1 MSKVAIIG
9 ATGNV
14 GTFAAYA
21 ISVDPHV
28 HEILLYGREG
38 REAFLKGLAQDFA
51 DSFAARGTNI
61 KVTWTTSLK
70 DVAGSD
76 IVVITAGTPRG
87 PGQNRLDL
95 ALGNARVIA
104 PMARTIGTVAPDTK
118 IIMVTNPVDVMT
130 CVALK
135 YSGLKPNQVFGLGTH
150 LDSMRFKSLIAGYF
164 KVHVSEVHTRIIGE
178 HGDSMVPLLS
188 ATTIGGIRI
197 SNLPAFAHLPVQDFI
212 QSVKTSGEQIIKN
225 KGSTVFGPGEAIATL
240 VKTVLGD
247 DNRILTVSA
256 YVKSEVHGIGGV
268 CIGVPARINKNG
280 AFPVTI
286 RIDESEVIAY
296 RESVE
301 KIRATIRQII
311 SELENDKEI
320 GPALKRQKKT
330 RV

>member
-1 MSKVAIIG
+1 MSKVTIIG

-21 ISVDPHV
+21 VSVDPHV
-28 HEILLYGREG
+28 HEILLYGREE

-61 KVTWTTSLK
+61 RVTWTTSLK

-95 ALGNARVIA
+95 ALGNARIIA
-104 PMARTIGTVAPDTK
+104 PMAKTIGAVAPDTK

-150 LDSMRFKSLIAGYF
+150 LDSMRLKSLIASYF

-178 HGDSMVPLLS
+178 HGDSMVPLWS
-188 ATTIGGIRI
+188 ATTIGGIKI

-212 QSVKTSGEQIIKN
+212 QSVKSSGEQIIKN
-225 KGSTVFGPGEAIATL
+225 KGSTVYGPGEAIATL

-247 DNRILTVSA
+247 ENRILTVSA

-301 KIRATIRQII
+301 KIRSTIQQIVG
-311 SELENDKEI
+311 ELENDKEI
-320 GPALKRQKKT
+320 GPAPKRQKKS

>member
-1 MSKVAIIG
+1 MSKVTIIG

-21 ISVDPHV
+21 VSVDPHV

-61 KVTWTTSLK
+61 RVSWTTSLK
-70 DVAGSD
+70 DAAGSD

-87 PGQNRLDL
+87 PGQDRLDL
-95 ALGNARVIA
+95 ALGNARIIA
-104 PMARTIGTVAPDTK
+104 PIARTIGTVAPDTK

-135 YSGLKPNQVFGLGTH
+135 YSSLKPNQIFGLGTH
-150 LDSMRFKSLIAGYF
+150 LDSMRLKSLIAGYF

-178 HGDSMVPLLS
+178 HGDSMVPLWS
-188 ATTIGGIRI
+188 ATTIGGIKI

-212 QSVKTSGEQIIKN
+212 KSVKTSGEQIIKK
-225 KGSTVFGPGEAIATL
+225 KG
-240 VKTVLGD
+240 TVLGD
-247 DNRILTVSA
+247 ENRILTVSA

-320 GPALKRQKKT
+320 GPALKRQKKI
-330 RV
+330 RVQ

>member
-95 ALGNARVIA
+95 ALGNARIIA

-188 ATTIGGIRI
+188 ATTIGGIKI